1 MLSDITIGQYYKA
14 DSIVHR
20 LDARMKIIL
29 TIIFIVIIFLCK
41 NFLSLALMFLLT
53 FVSILVSK
61 VPFKMFFKSLKPII
75 PIIIFTA
82 ILNIFYIKKGE
93 VLLSLWKISITAG
106 GLATA
111 FFMAVR
117 IICLIMCSSLLTYTT
132 VPTLLTDA
140 IERLLS
146 PLKVFHIQVHT
157 LAMMMTLALRFIP
170 TLIEEIERITNAQK
184 ARGADFESGK
194 FMSRVKAMIPILIP
208 LFVSA
213 FRRAYELSFA
223 MSCRCYHG
231 GEGRTRMKQMKLHA
245 SDFVSL
251 FIFSAATAGVILLN
265 RFFPA
270 VI

>member
-14 DSIVHR
+14 DSVVHR

-29 TIIFIVIIFLCK
+29 TVIFIVIIFLCK

-93 VLLSLWKISITAG
+93 VLLSFWKISITTG

-117 IICLIMCSSLLTYTT
+117 IICLIMCK
-132 VPTLLTDA
+132 
-140 IERLLS
+140 I
-146 PLKVFHIQVHT
+146 
-157 LAMMMTLALRFIP
+157 
-170 TLIEEIERITNAQK
+170 
-184 ARGADFESGK
+184 G
-194 FMSRVKAMIPILIP
+194 
-208 LFVSA
+208 
-213 FRRAYELSFA
+213 RA
-223 MSCRCYHG
+223 H
-231 GEGRTRMKQMKLHA
+231 
-245 SDFVSL
+245 V
-251 FIFSAATAGVILLN
+251 
-265 RFFPA
+265 
-270 VI
+270 